1 MKIKAALRILLG
13 RQALPPSQP
22 MVVNEFLFRDF
33 NETRKELHLQC
44 KNAINNLW
52 ATESSSCSDG
62 TSHGRFELNMQNEFC
77 HYNALFKEDW
87 KNQIIYHYITV
98 SYANTMEGKFYTW
111 SGSVLDLLTEVETY
125 LNVMDGAPVMVE
137 ISAK

>member
-1 MKIKAALRILLG
+1 MKIKAALRVLLG

-22 MVVNEFLFRDF
+22 LIVREFDKDF

-44 KNAINNLW
+44 KRAINNLW

-87 KNQIIYHYITV
+87 QNQIIYHYITV
-98 SYANTMEGKFYTW
+98 SYADTNEGKFYSW
-111 SGSVLDLLTEVETY
+111 SGNVLDLLNEVETY
-125 LNVMDGAPVMVE
+125 LNVMDGAPVMME
-137 ISAK
+137 ISTR

>member
-1 MKIKAALRILLG
+1 MEIKAALRILLG

-22 MVVNEFLFRDF
+22 MAVSEFLFRDF

-44 KNAINNLW
+44 KSAINNLC

-62 TSHGRFELNMQNEFC
+62 TSHGRFELNIQNEFC

-98 SYANTMEGKFYTW
+98 SYADTNRGEFYTW
-111 SGSVLDLLTEVETY
+111 SGNVFDLVAEVETY
-125 LNVMDGAPVMVE
+125 LNVMDGAPVMIE
-137 ISAK
+137 ISTK